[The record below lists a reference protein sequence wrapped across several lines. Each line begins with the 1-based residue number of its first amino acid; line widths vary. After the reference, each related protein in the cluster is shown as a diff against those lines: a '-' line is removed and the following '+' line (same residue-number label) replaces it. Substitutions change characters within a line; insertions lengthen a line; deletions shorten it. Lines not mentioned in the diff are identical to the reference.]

1 MKLTEQQRQEL
12 GNALG
17 AALGLGR
24 DTEVNPQWSA
34 LTKLVPHV
42 EKLLDD
48 TCEALAQK
56 IEAYMQMG
64 MHSLLGGMTTT
75 PEDAID
81 AAEREFR
88 TSDLDGRAVI
98 RAAIEAAMPALREAI
113 AQEIE
118 AAKDYETDL
127 FRRATLGRAARIAR
141 GGTP

>member
-56 IEAYMQMG
+56 IEAEADKPVNAG
-64 MHSLLGGMTTT
+64 RSA
-75 PEDAID
+75 EDRNAYARMSAYD
-81 AAEREFR
+81 N
-88 TSDLDGRAVI
+88 
-98 RAAIEAAMPALREAI
+98 
-113 AQEIE
+113 
-118 AAKDYETDL
+118 
-127 FRRATLGRAARIAR
+127 AARIAR